1 MGFVYMDA
9 VGNKFSQVGNI
20 AGNKATNLG
29 TATGLVEE
37 NPWIKYGKM
46 LGIILLIAFLG
57 FNLYSYLKFGTNAIS
72 YFFRTHISPILSP
85 IGKLTRPITRGFKKT
100 ADLTKSSSKSI
111 ATQGEG
117 KIDMEKEQDSD
128 SEEEEEEPDKD
139 PLDLPK
145 PDPIKEKPEPK
156 ENEEDKEAAEM
167 QKNMDLETE
176 ATAAAKAQEKATTS
190 KGVATW
196 KREKAVKKKE
206 EPEPDSAILSEVQKG
221 RKKGWCYIGTD
232 RGYRTCMKVQ
242 QSDLCMSGKIFNSED
257 VCKNPNL
264 R

>member
-128 SEEEEEEPDKD
+128 SESEEEEEEPNKD
-139 PLDLPK
+139 PLELPK
-145 PDPIKEKPEPK
+145 PDPIKEEPEPK
-156 ENEEDKEAAEM
+156 EN
-167 QKNMDLETE
+167 
-176 ATAAAKAQEKATTS
+176 
-190 KGVATW
+190 
-196 KREKAVKKKE
+196 
-206 EPEPDSAILSEVQKG
+206 
-221 RKKGWCYIGTD
+221 
-232 RGYRTCMKVQ
+232 
-242 QSDLCMSGKIFNSED
+242 
-257 VCKNPNL
+257 
-264 R
+264 

>member
-1 MGFVYMDA
+1 MDA

-72 YFFRTHISPILSP
+72 YFFMTHISPILSP
-85 IGKLTRPITRGFKKT
+85 IGKLTRPITRGFQKT

-111 ATQGEG
+111 ATQG
-117 KIDMEKEQDSD
+117 KADIDMENEQDSESD
-128 SEEEEEEPDKD
+128 SEEEEEPDKD

-145 PDPIKEKPEPK
+145 PDPIKEEPKPK

-176 ATAAAKAQEKATTS
+176 ATAAAEAQEKATTS

-242 QSDLCMSGKIFNSED
+242 QSDLCMSGKIFDSED